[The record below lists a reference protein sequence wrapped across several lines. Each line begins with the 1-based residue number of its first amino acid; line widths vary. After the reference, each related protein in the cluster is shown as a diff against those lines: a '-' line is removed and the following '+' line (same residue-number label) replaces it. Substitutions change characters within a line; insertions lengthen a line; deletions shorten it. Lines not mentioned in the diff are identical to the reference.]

1 MIITLKNDKYAA
13 QVDSY
18 GAQLISLKDNTGTEY
33 IWQRKEPFWSE
44 CAPILFPVVGR
55 PLDGVI
61 TVDGKNYEMGL
72 HGFARHTE
80 FAVVSQNDAAAV
92 LSIKATDE
100 TRKIYPYDFE
110 LVITYTLDDEGID
123 TEMKIVNDDKK
134 EIYFGIGGHPGISWP
149 IFEGDSFDD
158 YVIDFG
164 KDYDI
169 TAVTC
174 SEDDVILPDSVYKLS
189 LDNGKLAVKRELFDP
204 DAIIID
210 RAPFNSLKF
219 VNKENKGIEFKFENF
234 KSFAMWTSRTPSEA
248 PFVCFE
254 PWNSMGKRKG
264 ENTNLKDKMDIVN
277 LAEGKEFV
285 CSYKICPIN

>member
-100 TRKIYPYDFE
+100 
-110 LVITYTLDDEGID
+110 
-123 TEMKIVNDDKK
+123 
-134 EIYFGIGGHPGISWP
+134 
-149 IFEGDSFDD
+149 
-158 YVIDFG
+158 
-164 KDYDI
+164 
-169 TAVTC
+169 
-174 SEDDVILPDSVYKLS
+174 
-189 LDNGKLAVKRELFDP
+189 
-204 DAIIID
+204 
-210 RAPFNSLKF
+210 
-219 VNKENKGIEFKFENF
+219 
-234 KSFAMWTSRTPSEA
+234 
-248 PFVCFE
+248 
-254 PWNSMGKRKG
+254 
-264 ENTNLKDKMDIVN
+264 
-277 LAEGKEFV
+277 
-285 CSYKICPIN
+285 